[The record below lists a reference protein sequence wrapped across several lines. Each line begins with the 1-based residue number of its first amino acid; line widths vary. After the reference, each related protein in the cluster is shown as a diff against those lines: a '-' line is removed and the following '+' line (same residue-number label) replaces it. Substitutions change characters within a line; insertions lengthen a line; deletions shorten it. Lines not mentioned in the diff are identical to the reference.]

1 MLDIYRDLDDRPG
14 QTMALNNLGLI
25 RRGTGDFAAAARDL
39 EEALNISRGTSDCL
53 DLANALTYLGLCGA

>member
-1 MLDIYRDLDDRPG
+1 
-14 QTMALNNLGLI
+14 MALNNLGLI
-25 RRGTGDFAAAARDL
+25 RRGTGDFAAAARNL